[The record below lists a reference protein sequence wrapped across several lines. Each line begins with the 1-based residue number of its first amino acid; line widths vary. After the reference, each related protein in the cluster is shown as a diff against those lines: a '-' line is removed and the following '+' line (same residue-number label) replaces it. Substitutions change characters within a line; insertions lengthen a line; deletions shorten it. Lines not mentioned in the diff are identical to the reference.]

1 MNFVLDASVTLSW
14 AFEDER
20 SQPALEVLERLRQ
33 DEAAVASLWPL
44 EVTNGLMAA
53 ERRGRLTSADAGRFL
68 HLVRSLP
75 IVIDPV
81 ARVRAFEATRSLARK
96 HRLTAYDAA
105 YLELA
110 VRRGIPLVTLDGE
123 LQAAAEA
130 EGVG

>member
-53 ERRGRLTSADAGRFL
+53 ERRGRLTGADASRFL

-81 ARVRAFEATRSLARK
+81 ARVRAFEGTRSLART

>member
-1 MNFVLDASVTLSW
+1 MLDASVTLSW

-75 IVIDPV
+75 IVTDPV
-81 ARVRAFEATRSLARK
+81 ARVRAFDERTRSLARK

-105 YLELA
+105 DLELA
-110 VRRGIPLVTLDGE
+110 VRHGIPLVTLDGE